1 MKVTID
7 SSEPLDDAL
16 RVLGAVYN
24 VQLAVTG
31 PVLATTDT
39 ALPRATKAAA
49 ATKKP
54 VAGAS
59 RRTTRGRHTKNTAPP
74 SSKAPSSKAP
84 SSKEL
89 RAWAKAN
96 GHHVSG
102 RGRVPSTLMDA
113 YRSAHNR

>member
-1 MKVTID
+1 VKVTID
-7 SSEPLDDAL
+7 SSEPLDDAV

-31 PVLATTDT
+31 PVLATIDT
-39 ALPRATKAAA
+39 ALPRLTKAAA

-59 RRTTRGRHTKNTAPP
+59 RTTRGRHTKNTAPP
-74 SSKAPSSKAP
+74 SSK
-84 SSKEL
+84 EL
-89 RAWAKAN
+89 RAWAQAN

-113 YRSAHNR
+113 YRAAHNR

>member
-1 MKVTID
+1 VKVTID

-16 RVLGAVYN
+16 RVLAAVYN

-31 PVLATTDT
+31 PVPATTDT
-39 ALPRATKAAA
+39 APPRATKAAA

-59 RRTTRGRHTKNTAPP
+59 RTTRGRRTRNTAPR
-74 SSKAPSSKAP
+74 SSKATFSKAP

-89 RAWAKAN
+89 RAWAQAN

-113 YRSAHNR
+113 YRSAHHR

>member
-1 MKVTID
+1 VKVTID

-31 PVLATTDT
+31 PVLATIDT
-39 ALPRATKAAA
+39 ALPRLTKAAA
-49 ATKKP
+49 ATKKKP

-59 RRTTRGRHTKNTAPP
+59 RTTRGRHTKNTAPP
-74 SSKAPSSKAP
+74 SGKSP

-89 RAWAKAN
+89 RAWAQAN

-113 YRSAHNR
+113 YRSTHNR

>member
-49 ATKKP
+49 ATKQP

-59 RRTTRGRHTKNTAPP
+59 RTTRGRHTKNTAT
-74 SSKAPSSKAP
+74 PSSKAP

-89 RAWAKAN
+89 RAWAQAN
-96 GHHVSG
+96 GHRVSG

>member
-31 PVLATTDT
+31 PLLATIDT

-49 ATKKP
+49 ATNKP
-54 VAGAS
+54 VAAAS
-59 RRTTRGRHTKNTAPP
+59 GTTRGRHTRNTAPP
-74 SSKAPSSKAP
+74 SGKNP

-89 RAWAKAN
+89 RAWAQAN

-102 RGRVPSTLMDA
+102 RGRVPSPLMDA

>member
-54 VAGAS
+54 VAAAS
-59 RRTTRGRHTKNTAPP
+59 RTTRGRHTKNTAPP
-74 SSKAPSSKAP
+74 SSKTP

-89 RAWAKAN
+89 RVWAQAN